1 MLLVSASV
9 MAAALIFLGVCA
21 YSHHHQ
27 LLLLRSAHCRHC
39 MLHAADTLQI
49 LTLCCCRDCDWLPIT
64 CVVSYTMA
72 ANMGLGSLPTI
83 FLSEFYPVQYRCVWA
98 GLTLATQHAALLALT
113 SLAPA
118 LEAATH
124 NYSLF
129 WFFSGVCV
137 LVIVFSLHYVPE
149 TRGRDTA
156 TIEAKFAR
164 LGKVAR
170 ASPWVTP
177 CPSPSASSVRRLHF
191 KSQLFTQ

>member
-1 MLLVSASV
+1 MLQ
-9 MAAALIFLGVCA
+9 I
-21 YSHHHQ
+21 Y
-27 LLLLRSAHCRHC
+27 C
-39 MLHAADTLQI
+39 MLQILEMLQI
-49 LTLCCCRDCDWLPIT
+49 LTRCCCRDCDWLPIT

-72 ANMGLGSLPTI
+72 ANMGLCSLPTI
-83 FLSEFYPVQYRCVWA
+83 FLSEFYPVQHRCVWA
-98 GLTLATQHAALLALT
+98 GLTLALQHAALLALT

-129 WFFSGVCV
+129 WLFSGVCV
-137 LVIVFSLHYVPE
+137 LVVVFSLHYVPE
-149 TRGRDTA
+149 TRGRDLA